1 MRQMPASTPEG
12 AWLRAADQLWNAQ
25 TMQPCLAEEA
35 AFCLQVVF
43 YLVDLLQDRH
53 PEVSKAADRALDV
66 IMDTNEQW
74 AVKLRALKF
83 EAHNQDWLEATERM
97 DAEVQAWR
105 HCSCHSC
112 PAAVAEMAKA

>member
-1 MRQMPASTPEG
+1 MVASLSEDV
-12 AWLRAADQLWNAQ
+12 WLPAADQLWCAHN
-25 TMQPCLAEEA
+25 MQWCLAEEA
-35 AFCLQVVF
+35 ACCLQVVF
-43 YLVDLLQDRH
+43 YLVDLLQDKH

-105 HCSCHSC
+105 HYAYHSC
-112 PAAVAEMAKA
+112 PAADAGTV